1 MTYPFTLEDLI
12 KHTYEEI
19 ETEGQRRGLYKKV
32 TPQRGLVRNVFNY
45 YRTLYIQ
52 RSNLIGTRIVVLN

>member
-12 KHTYEEI
+12 NHTYEEI
-19 ETEGQRRGLYKKV
+19 EIEGQRRGLYKKV
-32 TPQRGLVRNVFNY
+32 TPPKKSIRNVFNY
-45 YRTLYIQ
+45 SHTLYIH